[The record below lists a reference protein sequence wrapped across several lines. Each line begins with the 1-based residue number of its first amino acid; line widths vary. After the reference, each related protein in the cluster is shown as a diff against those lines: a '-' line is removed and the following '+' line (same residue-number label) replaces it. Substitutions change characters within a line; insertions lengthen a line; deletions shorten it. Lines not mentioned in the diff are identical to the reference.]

1 MPKRF
6 EWPLPKRRRCLQQ
19 ACTQHM
25 ICIIFMP
32 LTFSHTPE
40 KNIKNETLLIQEVNF
55 PGQAFPYGKD
65 NGTRP
70 EPVQWRR
77 AQGVSHFLFQW
88 VPNILVKF
96 FYSSPSKFLFYSP
109 LQILINFL
117 QISKQWAQSRNTGTK
132 ARTYGCLLYT
142 SDAADDWLV
151 V

>member
-1 MPKRF
+1 MILFLGLMPWILTLEGGGWSGK
-6 EWPLPKRRRCLQQ
+6 CLRDLNDLFQREGDVFSRP
-19 ACTQHM
+19 AHM

-40 KNIKNETLLIQEVNF
+40 KNIKNESLLIQEVNF

-65 NGTRP
+65 NGTRL
-70 EPVQWRR
+70 EPAQWKR

-117 QISKQWAQSRNTGTK
+117 QISKQ
-132 ARTYGCLLYT
+132 
-142 SDAADDWLV
+142 
-151 V
+151 